1 MYNLIEARAEALTEE
16 PNSWNLARLWNH
28 WLAKRSVR
36 RLASYEDHVLN
47 DMGIDRADLDWAA
60 RLPIWRNA
68 TQELDER
75 GLRRRL
81 HVRY

>member
-1 MYNLIEARAEALTEE
+1 MIDDADLDAL
-16 PNSWNLARLWNH
+16 
-28 WLAKRSVR
+28 
-36 RLASYEDHVLN
+36 
-47 DMGIDRADLDWAA
+47 IDRADLDWAA

-68 TQELDER
+68 TQELEDR

>member
-1 MYNLIEARAEALTEE
+1 MYNLVESHAEALTEDAE
-16 PNSWNLARLWNH
+16 TWNLARLWQH

-36 RLASYEDHVLN
+36 RLASYEDHVLR
-47 DMGIDRADLDWAA
+47 DMGIERADLDWAA

-68 TQELDER
+68 TQELEER

-81 HVRY
+81 HVRH

>member
-1 MYNLIEARAEALTEE
+1 MYNLMESRAEALNEE
-16 PNSWNLARLWNH
+16 PATWNLARLWDH
-28 WLAKRSVR
+28 WLARRSVR
-36 RLASYEDHVLN
+36 RLASYEDRVLN

-68 TQELDER
+68 TQELEER

-81 HVRY
+81 HLRD